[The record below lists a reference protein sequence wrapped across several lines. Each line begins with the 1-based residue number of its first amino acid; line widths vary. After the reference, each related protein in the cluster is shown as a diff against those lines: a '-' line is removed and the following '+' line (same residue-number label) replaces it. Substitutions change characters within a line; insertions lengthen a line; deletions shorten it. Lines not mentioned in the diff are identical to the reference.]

1 MKLQTFH
8 GEVWIN
14 AFDEIINAVIEANK
28 TAIDGGYGNDSSSAR
43 ATALMQEHFSTPI
56 YTTFAIN
63 GTAANVM
70 ALKMMLNRCD
80 AIICAEQTHI
90 HTYEAGAFEYN
101 LGNKIIT
108 AKTTDGKLSPKVI
121 EDLMLA
127 TKKYKYR
134 PKVITMAQPTE
145 FGTVYTNDEIKAIC
159 DFAHEKGM
167 YVYVDGARLGNA
179 VASLGTTLHD
189 MIEVPDVDAFSF
201 GGTKAGAMFG
211 EMIVFRRAEF
221 ADGISYAQKQSLQHM
236 SKSKF
241 LSVQIETVLLK
252 KLWLEVGQKSNAMA
266 KILEQKISALGY
278 RIYYKVETNMVFC
291 VIPPKD
297 FEKLTDVYDMHYW
310 DEFEHVVRLATTIQ
324 TTDADIDALI
334 QTLCK

>member
-14 AFDEIINAVIEANK
+14 AYEEIVNAVVEANQSP
-28 TAIDGGYGNDSSSAR
+28 IDGGYGNDSSSLR
-43 ATALMQEHFSTPI
+43 ATELMQAQFSTPI

-63 GTAANVM
+63 GTAANIM
-70 ALKMMLNRCD
+70 ALKMILDRTA

-108 AKTTDGKLSPKVI
+108 AKTSDGKLTPKII
-121 EDLMLA
+121 EDLLLA

-134 PKVITMAQPTE
+134 PKLITMAQPTE
-145 FGTVYTNDEIKAIC
+145 YGTVYTNDEIKAIC
-159 DFAHEKGM
+159 DFAHERGM
-167 YVYVDGARLGNA
+167 YVYVDGARIGNA
-179 VASLGTTLHD
+179 VAALGTTLHD

-211 EMIVFRRAEF
+211 EMVVFRRAEF
-221 ADGISYAQKQSLQHM
+221 AEGLSYAQKQSLQHM

-241 LSVQIETVLLK
+241 LSVQIATILEK
-252 KLWLEVGQKSNAMA
+252 ELWLEVGRKSNAMA
-266 KILEQKISALGY
+266 KKLEEKISALGY
-278 RIYYKVETNMVFC
+278 QVYYKVETNMVFC
-291 VIPPKD
+291 VIPP
-297 FEKLTDVYDMHYW
+297 EKLANLTDKYDMHYW
-310 DEFEHVVRLATTIQ
+310 DEFEHVVRLALTHQNTEE
-324 TTDADIDALI
+324 DIDRLI
-334 QTLCK
+334 ACL

>member
-14 AFDEIINAVIEANK
+14 AFDEIVEAVVAANK
-28 TAIDGGYGNDSSSAR
+28 TPIDGGYGNDGESLR
-43 ATALMQEHFSTPI
+43 ATELMQAQFQSPI

-70 ALKMMLNRCD
+70 ALKMMLDRCA
-80 AIICAEQTHI
+80 AIICAEQTHV

-108 AKTTDGKLSPKVI
+108 AKTTDGKLTPKII
-121 EDLMLA
+121 ENTMLA

-134 PKVITMAQPTE
+134 PRAITLAQPTE
-145 FGTVYTNDEIKAIC
+145 YGTVYTCDEIRAIC
-159 DFAHEKGM
+159 DFAHAHGM
-167 YVYVDGARLGNA
+167 YVYVDGARIGNA
-179 VASLGTTLHD
+179 VAALGCTLHE
-189 MIEVPDVDAFSF
+189 MLEVPDVDAFSF

-241 LSVQIETVLLK
+241 LSVQLATVLEK
-252 KLWLEVGQKSNAMA
+252 ELWLKVGQKSNAMA
-266 KILEQKISALGY
+266 KKLAEKIAARGY
-278 RIYYKVETNMVFC
+278 KIYYKVETNMVFC
-291 VIPPKD
+291 VIPP
-297 FEKLTDVYDMHYW
+297 EKMAELEEIYDMHYW
-310 DEFEHVVRLATTIQ
+310 DEFAHVVRLAVTHQ
-324 TTDADIDALI
+324 TTEAEIDELIAL
-334 QTLCK
+334 L